1 MRRLIL
7 VGVVAAALA
16 APASASA
23 ICAPSTEEQSLERA
37 EVAFVGIA
45 MRGPHSNGR
54 LLSPARFW
62 VVRYLKGT
70 GPKIVRV
77 QTGLFRTRRAG
88 RTRFVGVSEGI
99 DPRAGEPW
107 KIFGARS
114 RSGVVRTSRCTGSR
128 RFGSI
133 DTFVG

>member
-7 VGVVAAALA
+7 VGAVAAALA

-23 ICAPSTEEQSLERA
+23 RCVASSEREQFQRA
-37 EVAFVGIA
+37 EVIFVCIA
-45 MRGPHSNGR
+45 MRGPNASGR

-62 VVRYLKGT
+62 VMRYLKGT
-70 GPKIVRV
+70 GPKVVPV
-77 QTGLFRTRRAG
+77 QTGFSRKG
-88 RTRFVGVSEGI
+88 RVLTSISVGI

-107 KIFGARS
+107 KIFGTRS

>member
-7 VGVVAAALA
+7 VGAVAAALA

-23 ICAPSTEEQSLERA
+23 RCVASSEGQQFDRA
-37 EVAFVGIA
+37 QVVFVGIG
-45 MRGPHSNGR
+45 MRGPNANGR

-70 GPKIVRV
+70 GPKVVRV
-77 QTGLFRTRRAG
+77 QTGLSRKGSVLTSIS
-88 RTRFVGVSEGI
+88 VGI

-114 RSGVVRTSRCTGSR
+114 RSGVVRNSRCTGSR

-133 DTFVG
+133 ETFVG

>member
-7 VGVVAAALA
+7 VGVVAVALA
-16 APASASA
+16 VPTSASA
-23 ICAPSTEEQSLERA
+23 LCAASSERQQFQRA
-37 EVAFVGIA
+37 EVVFVGIA
-45 MRGPHSNGR
+45 MRGPNAHRGQ

-70 GPKIVRV
+70 GPRVVSV
-77 QTGLFRTRRAG
+77 QTGLSRKGNVLRG
-88 RTRFVGVSEGI
+88 ISIGI

-107 KIFGARS
+107 KIFGAWS

-128 RFGSI
+128 RFGRI

>member
-7 VGVVAAALA
+7 VGVVVAALA

-23 ICAPSTEEQSLERA
+23 LCVASSERQSFERA
-37 EVAFVGIA
+37 NVVFVGIA
-45 MRGPHSNGR
+45 MRGPQANGR

-70 GPKIVRV
+70 GPKIVPV
-77 QTGLFRTRRAG
+77 KTGLSRKG
-88 RTRFVGVSEGI
+88 RVLTSSSVGI

-107 KIFGARS
+107 KIFGTRS
-114 RSGVVRTSRCTGSR
+114 RSGVVRTSRCSGSR

>member
-23 ICAPSTEEQSLERA
+23 LCAASSERQQFQRA
-37 EVAFVGIA
+37 EVVFVGIA
-45 MRGPHSNGR
+45 MRGPNANGR

-70 GPKIVRV
+70 GPKVVRV
-77 QTGLFRTRRAG
+77 QTGSRERAK
-88 RTRFVGVSEGI
+88 S
-99 DPRAGEPW
+99 
-107 KIFGARS
+107 
-114 RSGVVRTSRCTGSR
+114 
-128 RFGSI
+128 
-133 DTFVG
+133 

>member
-23 ICAPSTEEQSLERA
+23 LCVASSERQQFQRA
-37 EVAFVGIA
+37 EVVFVGIA
-45 MRGPHSNGR
+45 MRGPNAERGQ

-70 GPKIVRV
+70 GPKVVRV
-77 QTGLFRTRRAG
+77 QTGFSRKSRVLTSIS
-88 RTRFVGVSEGI
+88 VGI

>member
-1 MRRLIL
+1 MRRLVL
-7 VGVVAAALA
+7 VSVVVAALA

-23 ICAPSTEEQSLERA
+23 QCLASSEQQQFDRA
-37 EVAFVGIA
+37 ELVFVGIA
-45 MRGPHSNGR
+45 MRGPNAKGGR

-70 GPKIVRV
+70 GPKVVRV
-77 QTGLFRTRRAG
+77 ETGLRRVG
-88 RTRFVGVSEGI
+88 RVLRGVSTGI

-107 KIFGARS
+107 KIVGTRS